1 MPGKKTRHKKMNLFY
16 KKLHLLT
23 GGIVYNRY
31 RRMYKGGRKEM
42 KELLFGTAYYDE
54 YMPYDRLEQD
64 VAMMKKAGINTVRIA
79 ESTWSTCEPQE
90 GVFDFSHVERVMD
103 AMEEAGIHVI
113 IGTPTYAVP
122 TWMVKAHPDVIAET
136 VKGRGIYGARQIMDI
151 THPVYLFYAERV
163 IRELMKRTAH
173 RKCVI
178 GYQLDN
184 ETKYYGTAGKNVQEK
199 FVKYLRTKFHND
211 LDAMNHEF
219 GLDYWSNRINA
230 WEDFPDVRGTINGS
244 LGAEFEKFQRTLV
257 DKFLSWQADIVNEY
271 RREEQFITHNFDFE
285 WRGYSY
291 GVQPDVNH
299 YHAAKCLTIAGT
311 DIYHPSQDDL
321 TGTEI
326 AFGGDMTRSLRHD
339 NYLLLE
345 TEAQGYPGWT
355 PYKGQ
360 LRLQAYSH
368 LASGANSVMYWHWH
382 SIHNSFE
389 TYWKGLLSH
398 DFAENATYKEACVI
412 GREFREIG
420 SHLVNLKKQN
430 KVAVLVSNEALTALK
445 WFGIQATAAG
455 NNGIGYNDVVRWIY
469 DALYQMNI
477 ECDFIWP
484 ESENLSQY
492 KVIFVPALYAA
503 PDTLLQKLKQYVA
516 DGGTLVATFKT
527 GFANENVKVS
537 HEVQPHILGD
547 CLGVIYH
554 QFTFPKDVGLS
565 GTIAHKESEA
575 KVFMELLIP
584 KGAEVLASYKHY
596 NWNEYTAI
604 TRNHYGK
611 GTAVYIGC
619 MTDDKTLK
627 AVITAALSASGVEI
641 PEEKY
646 PVIIRS
652 GINDLG
658 KKIRYFF
665 NYSSEEQE
673 VLYAF
678 KDGKELLTD
687 GRIRAQSV
695 LKIPAWDVKI
705 IEETKILKK

>member
-1 MPGKKTRHKKMNLFY
+1 
-16 KKLHLLT
+16 
-23 GGIVYNRY
+23 
-31 RRMYKGGRKEM
+31 MYKGGRKEM
-42 KELLFGTAYYDE
+42 KELLFGVAYYDE

-163 IRELMKRTAH
+163 IRELMKRTVH

-257 DKFLSWQADIVNEY
+257 DTFLSWQADIVNEY

-398 DFAENATYKEACVI
+398 DFVENATYKEACVI

>member
-1 MPGKKTRHKKMNLFY
+1 MNLFY

-23 GGIVYNRY
+23 DGIVYNKY

-42 KELLFGTAYYDE
+42 KELLFGVAYYDE

-163 IRELMKRTAH
+163 IRELMKRTVH

-271 RREEQFITHNFDFE
+271 RRKDQFITHNFDFE